1 MPPRRPPPPTLRQA
15 AALAV
20 ALVVPPACVVC
31 RRSAEAVVCG
41 DCLRALP
48 WLRGHRCPRCALPRH
63 RAGCPAAAAAFDRAW
78 APLAHEGAA
87 RALVHALKFRA
98 SLPVADVMA
107 AHIAAN
113 LPTDLRHPIVPVPPD
128 RRRRRRRGF
137 DPAAM
142 LAERVAARAGLPLSA
157 CLRRTD
163 HGHRQLG
170 AGRHLRRS
178 AGRFA
183 AVATADL
190 PPRVVLVDDVH
201 TTGATLDACAKAL
214 KERGAE
220 WVGAATY
227 VRTL

>member
-1 MPPRRPPPPTLRQA
+1 MPPRRPPPSTLRQA

-48 WLRGHRCPRCALPRH
+48 WLRGHRCSRCALPRH

-98 SLPVADVMA
+98 ALPVADVMA

-113 LPTDLRHPIVPVPPD
+113 LPADLRHPIVPVPPD

-142 LAERVAARAGLPLSA
+142 LAERVAARAGLSLSA

-183 AVATADL
+183 AVATADP